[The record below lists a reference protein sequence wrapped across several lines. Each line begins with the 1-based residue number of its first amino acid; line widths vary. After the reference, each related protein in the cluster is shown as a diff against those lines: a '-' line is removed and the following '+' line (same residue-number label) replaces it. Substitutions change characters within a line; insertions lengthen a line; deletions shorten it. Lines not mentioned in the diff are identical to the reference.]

1 MLLEGVP
8 RRFRVLV
15 RRARDAAT
23 AALSRHHQ
31 LQQHQQQQADGA
43 RAAGPDGL
51 GTAVV
56 PGGTDHLFA
65 IFVERLLGA
74 SLRVLRRLLF
84 VLRLLETHARLR
96 TGEKI
101 PLGYS
106 RAPLKEGHKA
116 AGRVRALLLVTCS
129 TPFLTFSSAPIHSAF
144 FYLPPNLHPA

>member
-1 MLLEGVP
+1 VP

-31 LQQHQQQQADGA
+31 LQQHQQQQQQPPADGT
-43 RAAGPDGL
+43 RLDSL
-51 GTAVV
+51 GTAVA
-56 PGGTDHLFA
+56 PGGADHLFA

-96 TGEKI
+96 AGEKI

-116 AGRVRALLLVTCS
+116 AVRVRALLLDTCS

-144 FYLPPNLHPA
+144 FSLPPNLPPA